1 LNRQL
6 NDLSCATALFR
17 NLRPSTTYLRP
28 PPGYRFRPPWY
39 SRPWFYVPVGTIV
52 VLAIIVTVYVSSLVA
67 DLKAQARTFDL
78 NQLEQMESASVILDR
93 NGKIFGQ
100 IYVENRETVPY
111 EQLPADLVK
120 AVVAVEDAKFYQH
133 HGYDLLGIIRAA
145 LKNLTAG
152 HVRQGAS
159 TITQQL
165 ARNSFSLKE
174 RTYRRK
180 LLEIFLAQRIED
192 QFGKQKIM
200 ELYLNR
206 IYFGGGLYGAEA
218 AARGYFGKPARE
230 MSLAECATLA
240 GLVKSPNRLSP
251 WADRGNSREVRD
263 FALDRMRDL
272 SFISRERCA
281 AARAEQIVIGSRQ
294 NAQGQTYAVDYIR
307 QQVIAAV
314 GWDRAMNEG
323 FRIHTTIDVDLQKV
337 AEDSLRTHL
346 ETVEQ
351 SPEYNHQ
358 TYAAYAASF
367 RKAKANGPAA
377 AGSDQPAPEYLQG
390 AVIGLD
396 NATGDILVLVG
407 GRDFEHNQYNRALQ
421 ARRPAGTA
429 MLPFVY
435 AAAFEKG
442 MYPGSLVEDSPL
454 DNRAVMIGGTT
465 GILGEWGPESAEN
478 RYEGAMTARQ
488 ALVKSKNGAT
498 VRIGMDAGVDAVLHL
513 CSAAGIRSPLRS
525 YPATFLGSSEVTLAE
540 LALAYTIFPNG
551 GWRPNAPHIL
561 ERIEEKDGTL
571 VWDGKQ
577 QSIRKLVT
585 KPETAYEVHSCLA
598 DALQSGTGKAAFTQ
612 FGLKKMPAAGKT
624 GTAYDFTDALFAGY
638 DSNFTCA
645 VWAGFDKP
653 QKIYRG
659 AFGRELALPIW
670 VDIMNAAA
678 TSYPPREIK
687 QPENLKQVEI
697 CWRSGLLA
705 TDKCYDA
712 IKTANGDPVQRRTTY
727 MEIATPSQAPTE
739 PCNVHGEPRAR
750 LAREFPASDLPR
762 AALAVDL
769 SDVTPVVIRSP
780 TLLADKDP
788 YNSLKPTLK
797 PELAPQPATETAE
810 NQKTD
815 NTASANE
822 VNQASNTANQN
833 EPNTGTTQSA
843 PEIRKA
849 VPVEPIR
856 KAIPVQPQDR
866 KPAEIRRAIPVKP
879 LDQEDEDQTLLKSA
893 ARPLGNLDE

>member
-1 LNRQL
+1 
-6 NDLSCATALFR
+6 
-17 NLRPSTTYLRP
+17 LRPPTTYLRP

-39 SRPWFYVPVGTIV
+39 LRPWFYLPIGIIA
-52 VLAIIVTVYVSSLVA
+52 VLAVALIVYVSSLVA

-78 NQLEQMESASVILDR
+78 NKLEQMESASVILDR
-93 NGKIFGQ
+93 NGKVFGQ
-100 IYVENRETVPY
+100 IYVENRETVAY
-111 EQLPADLVK
+111 DQLPPDLVN

-165 ARNSFSLKE
+165 ARNSFSLKQK
-174 RTYRRK
+174 TFRRK
-180 LLEIFLAQRIED
+180 LLELFLAQRIEEH
-192 QFGKQKIM
+192 FGKQKIM

-218 AARGYFGKPARE
+218 AARGYFGKSARE

-240 GLVKSPNRLSP
+240 GLIKSPNRLSP
-251 WADRGNSREVRD
+251 WTDRAASREARD
-263 FALDRMRDL
+263 YALDRMRDL
-272 SFISRERCA
+272 DFISRERWTG
-281 AARAEQIVIGSRQ
+281 ARAQEIVIGSRQ

-337 AEDSLRTHL
+337 AEESLRANLDRIEKH
-346 ETVEQ
+346 
-351 SPEYNHQ
+351 PDYNHQ
-358 TYAAYAASF
+358 TYADYAAIF
-367 RKAKANGPAA
+367 RKAKANGTMTN
-377 AGSDQPAPEYLQG
+377 QPAPEYLQG
-390 AVIGLD
+390 AIIGLD

-407 GRDFEHNQYNRALQ
+407 GRDFEHNQYDRALQ

-429 MLPFVY
+429 ILPLVY

-442 MYPGSLVEDSPL
+442 MFPGSLVEDSPL

-488 ALVKSKNGAT
+488 ALAKSKNGAT
-498 VRIGMDAGVDAVLHL
+498 VRIGMNAGVDSVLQL
-513 CSAAGIRSPLRS
+513 CSAAGIHSPLRP

-551 GWRPNAPHIL
+551 GWRPNASHIL

-571 VWDGKQ
+571 VWDAKQ
-577 QSIRKLVT
+577 ESIRKIVI
-585 KPETAYEVHSCLA
+585 KPEAAYEVHSCLA
-598 DALQSGTGKAAFTQ
+598 DALQSGTGKAAYTE
-612 FGLKKMPAAGKT
+612 FGLKKIPAAGKT

-659 AFGRELALPIW
+659 AFGRELALPVW
-670 VDIMNAAA
+670 VDITNAAA
-678 TSYPPREIK
+678 QRYPPREIT
-687 QPENLKQVEI
+687 QPVTLKQIEI
-697 CWRSGLLA
+697 CSRSGLLA

-712 IKTANGDPVQRRTTY
+712 VKTANGDTVQRRTTY
-727 MEIATPSQAPTE
+727 MEIAPPSQAPTE

-750 LAREFPASDLPR
+750 LARDLPSSDLPR

-769 SDVTPVVIRSP
+769 SEVAPIAIKSP

-797 PELAPQPATETAE
+797 PEPAPQPEKEITENQNTGTETAADRTTPAPIGA
-810 NQKTD
+810 TD
-815 NTASANE
+815 PNRPAGSASQPAGE
-822 VNQASNTANQN
+822 TANQ
-833 EPNTGTTQSA
+833 TAQSV
-843 PEIRKA
+843 I
-849 VPVEPIR
+849 PIR
-856 KAIPVQPQDR
+856 KAIPVEPQDN
-866 KPAEIRRAIPVKP
+866 KPVEIRRAIPVKP
-879 LDQEDEDQTLLKSA
+879 LDQEDEDDTLLKSA
-893 ARPLGNLDE
+893 TPPPNDLGEY

>member
-1 LNRQL
+1 MPVTHLI
-6 NDLSCATALFR
+6 
-17 NLRPSTTYLRP
+17 P
-28 PPGYRFRPPWY
+28 PPGYRFR
-39 SRPWFYVPVGTIV
+39 RPWHSTPQFYIPIGIV
-52 VLAIIVTVYVSSLVA
+52 AVLAVVFAVYISMIAS
-67 DLKAQARTFDL
+67 DLEGQARRFDL
-78 NQLEQMESASVILDR
+78 SKLEQMESASLILDR

-111 EQLPADLVK
+111 DQLPRDLIN

-133 HGYDLLGIIRAA
+133 GGYDLLGIARAA
-145 LKNLTAG
+145 MKNLTAG

-165 ARNSFSLKE
+165 ARNSFALKQK
-174 RTYRRK
+174 TFRRK
-180 LLEIFLAQRIED
+180 LLEIFLARRIEEH
-192 QFGKQKIM
+192 FGKQKIM

-218 AARGYFGKPARE
+218 AARGYFGKSARE

-240 GLVKSPNRLSP
+240 GLIKSPNRLSP
-251 WADRGNSREVRD
+251 WTDPAASSEARNYV
-263 FALDRMRDL
+263 LDRMRDL
-272 SFISRERCA
+272 DFISREQCA
-281 AARAEQIVIGSRQ
+281 SARAEKTVTGSRQ

-337 AEDSLRTHL
+337 AEDSLRANL
-346 ETVEQ
+346 ERVEQ
-351 SPEYNHQ
+351 HPDYTHQ
-358 TYAAYAASF
+358 TYAGYAATF
-367 RKAKANGPAA
+367 RKAKANGTM
-377 AGSDQPAPEYLQG
+377 SDQPAPEYLQG

-396 NATGDILVLVG
+396 NETGDIMVLVG
-407 GRDFEHNQYNRALQ
+407 GRDFEHNQYDRALQ
-421 ARRPAGTA
+421 AKRPAGTA

-442 MYPGSLVEDSPL
+442 MFPGSLVEDSPL

-465 GILGEWGPESAEN
+465 GILGEWGPESVEN

-498 VRIGMDAGVDAVLHL
+498 VRIGMNAGVDSVLQL
-513 CSAAGIRSPLRS
+513 CSAAGIRSPLRP

-540 LALAYTIFPNG
+540 LALGYTIFPNG
-551 GWRPNAPHIL
+551 GWRPNAPRIL

-571 VWDGKQ
+571 VWDAKQ
-577 QSIRKLVT
+577 ESIRKIVV
-585 KPETAYEVHSCLA
+585 KPETAYEVHSCLV
-598 DALQSGTGKAAFTQ
+598 DALQSGTGKAAYTQ
-612 FGLKKMPAAGKT
+612 FGLKKIPVAGKT

-645 VWAGFDKP
+645 VWTGFDKP

-659 AFGRELALPIW
+659 AFGRELALPVW

-678 TSYPPREIK
+678 QHYPPREIK
-687 QPENLKQVEI
+687 QPSNLKQMEI
-697 CWRSGLLA
+697 CSRSGFLA

-712 IKTANGDPVQRRTTY
+712 VKTPNGDTVQQRTTY
-727 MEIATPSQAPTE
+727 MEIATPTQMPTE
-739 PCNVHGEPRAR
+739 PCNVHGEARAR
-750 LAREFPASDLPR
+750 LVRDLPSTDLPR

-769 SDVTPVVIRSP
+769 SEVTPIPIKNP

-797 PELAPQPATETAE
+797 PEPMAEPAKEIAE
-810 NQKTD
+810 NQID
-815 NTASANE
+815 NRAGGSQATPSKPASVPE
-822 VNQASNTANQN
+822 PGGESTNQT
-833 EPNTGTTQSA
+833 PDSA
-843 PEIRKA
+843 A
-849 VPVEPIR
+849 PIR
-856 KAIPVQPQDR
+856 KAIPVEPQDK
-866 KPAEIRRAIPVKP
+866 KPVEIRRALPVKP
-879 LDQEDEDQTLLKSA
+879 LDAEADQTLLKSA
-893 ARPLGNLDE
+893 TPPPSDLDE